1 MPTKRRQIA
10 RRCRLTWVA
19 QVLAEGRP
27 PMDYTEWQEFQRGG
41 RDSLQCPV
49 YPTLNPREA
58 SASSPRSG
66 PRCAEDA
73 RVQPTLGGP

>member
-27 PMDYTEWQEFQRGG
+27 PMDYTEWQEFQRWRQGQLAVPGLPDPQSPGG
-41 RDSLQCPV
+41 KRFIATLRVSL
-49 YPTLNPREA
+49 R
-58 SASSPRSG
+58 
-66 PRCAEDA
+66 
-73 RVQPTLGGP
+73 